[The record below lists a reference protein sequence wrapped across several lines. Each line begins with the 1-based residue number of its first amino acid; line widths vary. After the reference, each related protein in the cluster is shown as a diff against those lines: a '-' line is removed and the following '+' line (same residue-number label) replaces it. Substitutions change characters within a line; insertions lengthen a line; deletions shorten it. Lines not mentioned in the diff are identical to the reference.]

1 MVNVTKIKLITDEA
15 IAKEFENVY
24 SYSDI
29 LVRTGKLRFF
39 AGVNYY
45 RACPKC
51 CKKIPDAETSC
62 VKHGKKYNI
71 VSNYLTKLFLT
82 F

>member
-15 IAKEFENVY
+15 IAKEFENVH

-45 RACPKC
+45 KACPKYR
-51 CKKIPDAETSC
+51 KKIPDAETSC
-62 VKHGKKYNI
+62 VKHI
-71 VSNYLTKLFLT
+71 TLHQIT
-82 F
+82 